1 MVLFFREFHYAGKKQ
16 VPREMILTS
25 ALKLLSEQGYEA
37 VNIKQLAADLGCS
50 TQPIYLSF
58 SGMDEL
64 RAELLQLAVKTFE
77 DAMKRESADGVIRL
91 YDMSYS
97 HFAKKEP
104 HLFCFLFMRKGAFT
118 ETKKSLLPMIE
129 TTVEELMT
137 LCHIGH
143 EEADLLHDQL
153 WMHAH
158 GTLHTPKIHIQLL
171 KNGFF
176 CDTMNTSHR
185 KEPTACHR

>member
-1 MVLFFREFHYAGKKQ
+1 MPAKKQ

-25 ALKLLSEQGYEA
+25 ALKLLTEQGCEA
-37 VNIKQLAADLGCS
+37 VNIKRLAADLGCS

-64 RAELLQLAVKTFE
+64 RAELIPLAVKTFE
-77 DAMKRESADGVIRL
+77 EAMKSESADGVIRL
-91 YDMSYS
+91 YDMSYIR
-97 HFAKKEP
+97 FAKGEP
-104 HLFCFLFMRKGAFT
+104 YLFCFLFMRKGAFA

-129 TTVEELMT
+129 TAVEELMS
-137 LCHIGH
+137 LYHIGH

-158 GTLHTPKIHIQLL
+158 GIASMIATD
-171 KNGFF
+171 F
-176 CDTMNTSHR
+176 CDWNMKKVSRMLADCKDVFT
-185 KEPTACHR
+185 KKYEA

>member
-1 MVLFFREFHYAGKKQ
+1 MPAKKQ

-25 ALKLLSEQGYEA
+25 ALKLLSKQGYEA
-37 VNIKQLAADLGCS
+37 VNIKQLAADLSCS

-64 RAELLQLAVKTFE
+64 WAELIPLAVRTFE
-77 DAMKRESADGVIRL
+77 DAMKSGSADGAIRL
-91 YDMSYS
+91 YDMSYI
-97 HFAKKEP
+97 HFSKEEP

-129 TTVEELMT
+129 TAVEELMA
-137 LCHIGH
+137 LYHIGH

-158 GTLHTPKIHIQLL
+158 GIPSMIATD
-171 KNGFF
+171 F
-176 CDTMNTSHR
+176 CDWNMKKVGRMLADCKDVFTKKYET
-185 KEPTACHR
+185 

>member
-1 MVLFFREFHYAGKKQ
+1 
-16 VPREMILTS
+16 MILTS
-25 ALKLLSEQGYEA
+25 ALKLLREQDYEA

-64 RAELLQLAVKTFE
+64 RAELIPLAVKAFE
-77 DAMKRESADGVIRL
+77 DAMKSESADGVIRL
-91 YDMSYS
+91 YDMSYIN
-97 HFAKKEP
+97 FAKEEP

-129 TTVEELMT
+129 EATKELMT
-137 LCHIGH
+137 VYQIGH

-158 GTLHTPKIHIQLL
+158 GIASMIATD
-171 KNGFF
+171 F
-176 CDTMNTSHR
+176 CDWNMEKVSRMLVDCKDAFT
-185 KEPTACHR
+185 KKYEA